1 MGCTLDI
8 AAAAGVSATL
18 VSWVAKG
25 TATQHRISE
34 ATQRRVRVA
43 MEQLGYRPAGPEVA
57 SSSTTQ
63 QPNNLTTLLA
73 AAGYR
78 LVPVENGEEL
88 SRMPRE
94 GLVGLVYRELRVASH
109 ESRVGEGE
117 SHSELRVGGRDA
129 PLLAGTVL
137 PAVSQVEPPAVSQV
151 EPPAVSHDEPVAPVN
166 EVVLT
171 EPFDQ
176 AQGRPNPPLSETQE
190 VVSAVEMEGAAL
202 SAPVSREAVE
212 VTTPVSE
219 ARNPVS
225 EVVPQPVESPAP
237 PVEPVAAPTPTTPEA
252 ILEVAPIP
260 ASTPPVVLTEPFDQA
275 QGRQNPPLSET
286 PPSVSEVAA
295 DVPAAEVADDDP
307 PGTNAAG
314 PSTSLRAG
322 TSASTLVAEPVAEP
336 EIESPAPPP
345 ETSMPTAPQA

>member
-176 AQGRPNPPLSETQE
+176 AQGRPNPPLSET
-190 VVSAVEMEGAAL
+190 
-202 SAPVSREAVE
+202 
-212 VTTPVSE
+212 
-219 ARNPVS
+219 
-225 EVVPQPVESPAP
+225 
-237 PVEPVAAPTPTTPEA
+237 
-252 ILEVAPIP
+252 
-260 ASTPPVVLTEPFDQA
+260 
-275 QGRQNPPLSET
+275 